1 MKRTFYTIS
10 AMVCLIIMTTS
21 TDFNAIS
28 PPENVSMIKK
38 QHCFG
43 YTVIEA
49 GKGIDCYGDTINLVK
64 RYGFYEIASRSKP
77 EKPHE
82 LILN

>member
-1 MKRTFYTIS
+1 MKRIIS
-10 AMVCLIIMTTS
+10 TLLIIVCFIVMMTS
-21 TDFNAIS
+21 ADFNNS
-28 PPENVSMIKK
+28 PQTHVAQIKK

-49 GKGIDCYGDTINLVK
+49 GKGIDCYGDTVNLVK

-77 EKPHE
+77 DAKIQSA
-82 LILN
+82 LY

>member
-1 MKRTFYTIS
+1 MMTS
-10 AMVCLIIMTTS
+10 A
-21 TDFNAIS
+21 DFNNS
-28 PPENVSMIKK
+28 PQINVAQIKK

-49 GKGIDCYGDTINLVK
+49 GKGIDCYGDTVNLVK

-77 EKPHE
+77 DTKMQSA
-82 LILN
+82 LY